1 MMSLLKY
8 KKNVLAVFM
17 ATSTIALSG
26 CVWSSQ
32 SQPVE
37 TPAQTSAPVSAQNPA
52 PNTTTQPTAAAQP
65 ISMTPTLGSENSGLD
80 TQKLGLAPQSTCI
93 KQLDSLKTFSP
104 SDYQSM
110 MGAFKEISEINA
122 MYRSVQG
129 TASKDSLDLLRMSI
143 ESKTEV
149 LCAKVRYLSVMSV
162 NSTLKKLGE

>member
-1 MMSLLKY
+1 MSLLKY

-37 TPAQTSAPVSAQNPA
+37 TPAQTSTPVVAQYSA
-52 PNTTTQPTAAAQP
+52 PNATTQAAAQP
-65 ISMTPTLGSENSGLD
+65 LSMTPTLESGNGGLD
-80 TQKLGLAPQSTCI
+80 TQKLGLAPQSACI

-129 TASKDSLDLLRMSI
+129 TASKDSLELLKMSI

>member
-1 MMSLLKY
+1 MSLLKY

-37 TPAQTSAPVSAQNPA
+37 TPAPVAAQYSAPNS
-52 PNTTTQPTAAAQP
+52 TTQPMATAQP
-65 ISMTPTLGSENSGLD
+65 LSMTPTLESGNCGLD
-80 TQKLGLAPQSTCI
+80 TQKLGLAPQSACI

-129 TASKDSLDLLRMSI
+129 TASKDSLDLLKMSI

>member
-1 MMSLLKY
+1 MMSLLQN

-17 ATSTIALSG
+17 ATSVLALSG
-26 CVWSSQ
+26 CAWTDHSR
-32 SQPVE
+32 PIE
-37 TPAQTSAPVSAQNPA
+37 TPAPVQ
-52 PNTTTQPTAAAQP
+52 TTQPVATTQPAAVAQP
-65 ISMTPTLGSENSGLD
+65 LSMAPAAEPADSGVD
-80 TQKLGLAPQSTCI
+80 ARKLGLAPQSACI

-110 MGAFKEISEINA
+110 MSSFKEISEINA

-129 TASKDSLDLLRMSI
+129 TASKDSLDLLKMSI

-149 LCAKVRYLSVMSV
+149 LCAKVRYLSIMSV